1 MRWLLLKDLRIL
13 RRSPLLVALLVLYP
27 IVIAVLIGFAL
38 SRGPDKPEVAF
49 YNGLEGQS
57 AVVELGGERIDLA
70 SEGQRLFD
78 AIDPVRVDSR
88 EEAIQKVE
96 DGEVLGALIIPSDLA
111 TNIQSSLEPGTV
123 EVYFNAEDPAKRQF
137 VENTIKAQVQ
147 SANAALTKRV
157 AKEAL
162 KLLDLISTGGEYSFL
177 GQSFD
182 VLGLERAEQ
191 ILAKARAELPA
202 GSPERAE
209 LDRVIAFGKLARE
222 NLSFSDEVLAVV
234 GEPIRVKATALDGGT
249 TSLTSFAVALAVA
262 VSLMFIT
269 LLLAAGTLALER
281 EENAFSR
288 LVRGLVS
295 KTGLLAEKA
304 GLAAVCSVS
313 VCLLMMAGLGLFVEL
328 DWGRFPLWL
337 AALAVGALAFAA
349 LGLAIGALT
358 RDVRAASLLAF
369 MLCLPLAF
377 LALVPSGAVAPAL
390 YDVIRAVSAVFP
402 FQPALDALDAA
413 LNDAGGIG
421 GPLLHL
427 AGLTLGFGALARR
440 RPATLRLMASANE
453 ALVRRVYAAANARDM
468 DAILAG
474 THEDCEV
481 HPVLGANLAAD
492 VYRGHEGVRQWTR
505 DLWGEWES
513 FDTSIGEVVERGD
526 RLLYPVGLRGRGRAS
541 GAPFEAEIFHLTTV
555 RDGLVLRIEGFSDR
569 ESAMRALEAT

>member
-27 IVIAVLIGFAL
+27 IVIAVLIGLAL
-38 SRGPDKPEVAF
+38 SAGPDKPKVAF
-49 YNGLEGQS
+49 YNGLEGKS
-57 AVVELGGERIDLA
+57 AVVELGGDRIDLA
-70 SEGQRLFD
+70 AEGQRLFD
-78 AIDPVRVDSR
+78 AIDPVRVNSK
-88 EEAIQKVE
+88 EEAIQKVK
-96 DGEVLGALIIPSDLA
+96 DGEVLGALIIPDDLA
-111 TNIQSSLEPGTV
+111 TNIQSSLEQGTV
-123 EVYFNAEDPAKRQF
+123 EVYYNAEDPAKRQF

-147 SANAALTKRV
+147 SANSALTKRV

-162 KLLDLISTGGEYSFL
+162 KLLDLISTGGDYSFL

-182 VLGLERAEQ
+182 VLGLERAER
-191 ILAKARAELPA
+191 ILAQAKADLPP
-202 GSPERAE
+202 GSPARAE

-222 NLSFSDEVLAVV
+222 NLSFSDDVLAVV
-234 GEPIRVKATALDGGT
+234 GEPIQVKATALDGGT
-249 TSLTSFAVALAVA
+249 TSLSSFAVALAVA

-313 VCLLMMAGLGLFVEL
+313 VSLLMLAGLGLFVEL

-337 AALAVGALAFAA
+337 AALTVGALAFAA

-369 MLCLPLAF
+369 MICLPLAF

-402 FQPALDALDAA
+402 FSPALDALDAA
-413 LNDAGGIG
+413 LNDAGAIG

-427 AGLTLGFGALARR
+427 AGLTLAFGALAR
-440 RPATLRLMASANE
+440 L
-453 ALVRRVYAAANARDM
+453 ALQRFA
-468 DAILAG
+468 
-474 THEDCEV
+474 
-481 HPVLGANLAAD
+481 
-492 VYRGHEGVRQWTR
+492 
-505 DLWGEWES
+505 
-513 FDTSIGEVVERGD
+513 
-526 RLLYPVGLRGRGRAS
+526 
-541 GAPFEAEIFHLTTV
+541 
-555 RDGLVLRIEGFSDR
+555 
-569 ESAMRALEAT
+569 

>member
-49 YNGLEGQS
+49 YNGLAGKS
-57 AVVELGGERIDLA
+57 AVVELGGDRIDLA

-78 AIDPVRVDSR
+78 AIDPVPVGSR
-88 EEAIQKVE
+88 KEAIQKVK
-96 DGEVLGALIIPSDLA
+96 DGDVLGALIIPGDLA

-147 SANAALTKRV
+147 TANAALTKRV

-182 VLGLERAEQ
+182 VLGLQRAER
-191 ILAKARAELPA
+191 ILAEAKADLPA
-202 GSPERAE
+202 GSAQRAE

-234 GEPIRVKATALDGGT
+234 GEPIRVKATALDGGK
-249 TSLTSFAVALAVA
+249 TSLSSFAVALAVA

-295 KTGLLAEKA
+295 KTGLLVEKA
-304 GLAAVCSVS
+304 GLAAICSVA
-313 VCLLMMAGLGLFVEL
+313 VCLLMMAGLSLFVQL

-402 FQPALDALDAA
+402 FKPALDALDAA

-427 AGLTLGFGALARR
+427 AGLTLAFGALAR
-440 RPATLRLMASANE
+440 L
-453 ALVRRVYAAANARDM
+453 ALQRFA
-468 DAILAG
+468 
-474 THEDCEV
+474 
-481 HPVLGANLAAD
+481 
-492 VYRGHEGVRQWTR
+492 
-505 DLWGEWES
+505 
-513 FDTSIGEVVERGD
+513 
-526 RLLYPVGLRGRGRAS
+526 
-541 GAPFEAEIFHLTTV
+541 
-555 RDGLVLRIEGFSDR
+555 
-569 ESAMRALEAT
+569 

>member
-27 IVIAVLIGFAL
+27 VVIAVLIGFAL

-49 YNGLEGQS
+49 YNGLEGKS
-57 AVVELGGERIDLA
+57 AVVELGGDRIDLA
-70 SEGQRLFD
+70 AEGQRLFD

-88 EEAIQKVE
+88 KEAIQKVK
-96 DGEVLGALIIPSDLA
+96 DGDVLGALVIPGNLA

-123 EVYFNAEDPAKRQF
+123 EVYYNAEDPAKRQF

-162 KLLDLISTGGEYSFL
+162 QLLDLISTGGQYSFL

-182 VLGLERAEQ
+182 VLGLERAER
-191 ILAKARAELPA
+191 ILTKARAELPT

-249 TSLTSFAVALAVA
+249 TSLTSFAVAL
-262 VSLMFIT
+262 
-269 LLLAAGTLALER
+269 ER

-295 KTGLLAEKA
+295 RTGLLTEKA
-304 GLAAVCSVS
+304 SLAAVCSVA
-313 VCLLMMAGLGLFVEL
+313 VCLLMLAGLGLFVEL

-337 AALAVGALAFAA
+337 AALVAGALAFAA

-390 YDVIRAVSAVFP
+390 YDVIRAISAAFP
-402 FQPALDALDAA
+402 FKPTLDALDAA
-413 LNDAGGIG
+413 LNDAGSIG

-427 AGLTLGFGALARR
+427 AGLTLVFGALAR
-440 RPATLRLMASANE
+440 L
-453 ALVRRVYAAANARDM
+453 ALQRFA
-468 DAILAG
+468 
-474 THEDCEV
+474 
-481 HPVLGANLAAD
+481 
-492 VYRGHEGVRQWTR
+492 
-505 DLWGEWES
+505 
-513 FDTSIGEVVERGD
+513 
-526 RLLYPVGLRGRGRAS
+526 
-541 GAPFEAEIFHLTTV
+541 
-555 RDGLVLRIEGFSDR
+555 
-569 ESAMRALEAT
+569 

>member
-13 RRSPLLVALLVLYP
+13 RRSPLLVSLLVLYP

-57 AVVELGGERIDLA
+57 AVVELGGDRIDLA

-88 EEAIQKVE
+88 EEAIQKVR
-96 DGEVLGALIIPSDLA
+96 DGDVLGALIIPSDLA

-123 EVYFNAEDPAKRQF
+123 EVYYNAEDPAKRQF

-182 VLGLERAEQ
+182 VLGLQRAER
-191 ILAKARAELPA
+191 ILAQAKADLPA
-202 GSPERAE
+202 RSAERAE

-234 GEPIRVKATALDGGT
+234 GEPIRVKATALNGGN
-249 TSLTSFAVALAVA
+249 TSLSSFAVALAVA

-304 GLAAVCSVS
+304 GLAAVCSVT
-313 VCLLMMAGLGLFVEL
+313 VCLLMVAGLSLFVEV

-377 LALVPSGAVAPAL
+377 LALVPSGAVAPGL
-390 YDVIRAVSAVFP
+390 YDLIRAVSAIFP
-402 FQPALDALDAA
+402 FRPALDALDAA
-413 LNDAGGIG
+413 LNDAGDLG

-427 AGLTLGFGALARR
+427 AGLTLAFGALG
-440 RPATLRLMASANE
+440 RLALGRFAS
-453 ALVRRVYAAANARDM
+453 
-468 DAILAG
+468 
-474 THEDCEV
+474 
-481 HPVLGANLAAD
+481 P
-492 VYRGHEGVRQWTR
+492 
-505 DLWGEWES
+505 S
-513 FDTSIGEVVERGD
+513 
-526 RLLYPVGLRGRGRAS
+526 
-541 GAPFEAEIFHLTTV
+541 
-555 RDGLVLRIEGFSDR
+555 
-569 ESAMRALEAT
+569 

>member
-1 MRWLLLKDLRIL
+1 MRWLLVKDLRIL

-49 YNGLEGQS
+49 YNGLEGRS
-57 AVVELGGERIDLA
+57 AVVELGGDRIDLA
-70 SEGQRLFD
+70 AEGQRLFD
-78 AIDPVRVDSR
+78 AIDPVRVESR
-88 EEAIQKVE
+88 KEAIQKVE
-96 DGEVLGALIIPSDLA
+96 DGDVLGALIIPGDLA

-123 EVYFNAEDPAKRQF
+123 EVYYNSEDPAKRQF
-137 VENTIKAQVQ
+137 VENTIRAQVQ

-182 VLGLERAEQ
+182 VLGLQRAERILERA
-191 ILAKARAELPA
+191 RGELPS

-222 NLSFSDEVLAVV
+222 NLAFSDDVLAVV

-249 TSLTSFAVALAVA
+249 TSLSSFAVALAVA

-390 YDVIRAVSAVFP
+390 YDVIRAVSAAFP
-402 FQPALDALDAA
+402 FKPALDALDAA
-413 LNDAGGIG
+413 LNDAGGLG

-427 AGLTLGFGALARR
+427 GGLTLAFGALG
-440 RPATLRLMASANE
+440 RL
-453 ALVRRVYAAANARDM
+453 ALQRFA
-468 DAILAG
+468 
-474 THEDCEV
+474 
-481 HPVLGANLAAD
+481 
-492 VYRGHEGVRQWTR
+492 
-505 DLWGEWES
+505 
-513 FDTSIGEVVERGD
+513 
-526 RLLYPVGLRGRGRAS
+526 
-541 GAPFEAEIFHLTTV
+541 
-555 RDGLVLRIEGFSDR
+555 
-569 ESAMRALEAT
+569 

>member
-1 MRWLLLKDLRIL
+1 MRWLLLKDLQIL

-27 IVIAVLIGFAL
+27 VIIAVLIGFAL
-38 SRGPDKPEVAF
+38 SRGPDKPRVAF
-49 YNGLEGQS
+49 YNGLAGQS
-57 AVVELGGERIDLA
+57 AVVELGGDRIDLA
-70 SEGQRLFD
+70 KQGQRLFD

-88 EEAIQKVE
+88 KEAIQKVR
-96 DGEVLGALIIPSDLA
+96 DGDVLGALIIPDDLA

-123 EVYFNAEDPAKRQF
+123 EVYYNAEDPAKRQY

-147 SANAALTKRV
+147 TANGALTKRV

-162 KLLDLISTGGEYSFL
+162 QLLDLISTGGEYTFL

-182 VLGLERAEQ
+182 VLGLQRAEA
-191 ILAKARAELPA
+191 ILTRARAELPA
-202 GSPERAE
+202 DSAERAE

-222 NLSFSDEVLAVV
+222 NLSFSDDVLAVV
-234 GEPIRVKATALDGGT
+234 GEPIRVKATPLDGGT

-304 GLAAVCSVS
+304 GLAAGCSVT
-313 VCLLMMAGLGLFVEL
+313 VCLVMMLGLGLFVDL

-349 LGLAIGALT
+349 LGLAIGGLT

-390 YDVIRAVSAVFP
+390 YDVIRAISAVFP
-402 FQPALDALDAA
+402 FKPALDALDAA
-413 LNDAGGIG
+413 LNDAGGLA

-427 AGLTLGFGALARR
+427 AGLTLAFGALS
-440 RPATLRLMASANE
+440 RL
-453 ALVRRVYAAANARDM
+453 AL
-468 DAILAG
+468 
-474 THEDCEV
+474 
-481 HPVLGANLAAD
+481 
-492 VYRGHEGVRQWTR
+492 TR
-505 DLWGEWES
+505 
-513 FDTSIGEVVERGD
+513 F
-526 RLLYPVGLRGRGRAS
+526 A
-541 GAPFEAEIFHLTTV
+541 
-555 RDGLVLRIEGFSDR
+555 
-569 ESAMRALEAT
+569 

>member
-49 YNGLEGQS
+49 YNGLEGQT
-57 AVVELGGERIDLA
+57 AVVELGGDRIDLA
-70 SEGQRLFD
+70 AQGQRLFD
-78 AIDPVRVDSR
+78 AIDPVRVESR
-88 EEAIQKVE
+88 KEAIKKVE
-96 DGEVLGALIIPSDLA
+96 DGDVLGALIIPSDLA

-123 EVYFNAEDPAKRQF
+123 EVYYNAEDPAKRQF

-182 VLGLERAEQ
+182 VLGLQRAER
-191 ILAKARAELPA
+191 ILAEARADFPS
-202 GSPERAE
+202 GSPQRAE

-249 TSLTSFAVALAVA
+249 TSLSSFAVALAVA

-295 KTGLLAEKA
+295 RTGLLVEKA
-304 GLAAVCSVS
+304 GLAAGCSVA
-313 VCLLMMAGLGLFVEL
+313 VCLLMMVGLGLFVEL

-390 YDVIRAVSAVFP
+390 YDLIRAVSAIFP
-402 FQPALDALDAA
+402 FKPALDALDAA

-427 AGLTLGFGALARR
+427 AGLTLAFGALG
-440 RPATLRLMASANE
+440 RL
-453 ALVRRVYAAANARDM
+453 ALQRFA
-468 DAILAG
+468 
-474 THEDCEV
+474 
-481 HPVLGANLAAD
+481 
-492 VYRGHEGVRQWTR
+492 
-505 DLWGEWES
+505 
-513 FDTSIGEVVERGD
+513 
-526 RLLYPVGLRGRGRAS
+526 
-541 GAPFEAEIFHLTTV
+541 
-555 RDGLVLRIEGFSDR
+555 
-569 ESAMRALEAT
+569 

>member
-1 MRWLLLKDLRIL
+1 MRWLLIKDLRIL

-49 YNGLEGQS
+49 YNALEGSS

-70 SEGQRLFD
+70 TEGQRLFE
-78 AIDPVRVDSR
+78 AIDPVPVDSR
-88 EEAIQKVE
+88 EEAIQKVR
-96 DGEVLGALIIPSDLA
+96 DGEVLGALIIPDDLA
-111 TNIQSSLEPGTV
+111 TNIQSSLEQGTV
-123 EVYFNAEDPAKRQF
+123 EVYYNAEDPAKRQF

-157 AKEAL
+157 AQEAL
-162 KLLDLISTGGEYSFL
+162 QLLDLISTGGEYSFL
-177 GQSFD
+177 GQTFN
-182 VLGLERAEQ
+182 VLGLQRAER
-191 ILAKARAELPA
+191 ILEQARTELPP
-202 GSPERAE
+202 GSAERDE
-209 LDRVIAFGKLARE
+209 LERVIAFSKLARE
-222 NLSFSDEVLAVV
+222 NLAFSDDVLAVV
-234 GEPIRVKATALDGGT
+234 GEPIRVEARALDGGS
-249 TSLTSFAVALAVA
+249 TSLSSFAVALAVA

-295 KTGLLAEKA
+295 RTGLLAEKA
-304 GLAAVCSVS
+304 GLAAACSVA

-337 AALAVGALAFAA
+337 AALALGALAFAA

-390 YDVIRAVSAVFP
+390 YDLIRAVSAAFP
-402 FQPALDALDAA
+402 FKPALDALDAA
-413 LNDAGGIG
+413 LNDVGDIG

-427 AGLTLGFGALARR
+427 AGLTLAFGALG
-440 RPATLRLMASANE
+440 RL
-453 ALVRRVYAAANARDM
+453 ALQRFA
-468 DAILAG
+468 
-474 THEDCEV
+474 
-481 HPVLGANLAAD
+481 
-492 VYRGHEGVRQWTR
+492 
-505 DLWGEWES
+505 
-513 FDTSIGEVVERGD
+513 
-526 RLLYPVGLRGRGRAS
+526 
-541 GAPFEAEIFHLTTV
+541 
-555 RDGLVLRIEGFSDR
+555 
-569 ESAMRALEAT
+569 